1 VSPESAAVPN
11 PLQRMLGTYLRVER
25 RRLGLDTVD
34 IAEML
39 GLSDTYFRLVES
51 GGAPLNQSLVF
62 KLLEFLAARG
72 AAVTSGP
79 ARVHFQRLALFLVGS
94 HLVGAEM
101 AALGGKR
108 GSDLRAMEMLAK
120 RDDDFRQFH
129 QRTQRYYGLS
139 EDQLKQ
145 FLHDDAAL
153 EVAAFLGNLAYAR
166 PTKEKEN
173 LVEKVLPSHGV
184 LAMPTMNVEMVRR
197 LIVDL
202 SGRPFVHTPL
212 LAAEWENRMAPTF
225 KNVRGVYARTSMII
239 SSKNLGMF
247 LYPYLFERSCREV
260 RFLFLESADPDVTKE
275 QFIKQLNTARR
286 AAGLDVVGRDHAKKL
301 RIACVSDKD
310 WKTLEPRFSEL
321 RRRTNLDKTWPMYD
335 AYWSFDTTAEVPIS
349 FVGIEGTTSED
360 IWNLSLEESF
370 AKRAEFDKLWGEILV
385 DSK

>member
-1 VSPESAAVPN
+1 
-11 PLQRMLGTYLRVER
+11 MLGNYLRLER

-34 IAEML
+34 VAEML

-62 KLLEFLAARG
+62 KLLDFLAARG
-72 AAVTSGP
+72 AVAASVPT
-79 ARVHFQRLALFLVGS
+79 RVHFQRLALFLVGS
-94 HLVGAEM
+94 HWVGAEM
-101 AALGGKR
+101 AAHDGKR

-120 RDDDFRQFH
+120 QNDDFRVFH

-139 EDQLKQ
+139 ENQLKK
-145 FLHDDAAL
+145 FLHDDAAP
-153 EVAAFLGNLAYAR
+153 EVSAFLGNLAYAR
-166 PTKEKEN
+166 PTKEN
-173 LVEKVLPSHGV
+173 LLEEVLPSHTV

-202 SGRPFVHTPL
+202 SGRPFVHTRL
-212 LAAEWENRMAPTF
+212 LAAEWETRMAPTF

-260 RFLFLESADPDVTKE
+260 RFLFLESADADKTKE
-275 QFIKQLNTARR
+275 QFIKQLNATRR
-286 AAGLDVVGRDHAKKL
+286 AAGLDVVGRDEAKKL
-301 RIACVSDKD
+301 RIACVSDSCLKR
-310 WKTLEPRFSEL
+310 LESQFSAL
-321 RRRTNLDKTWPMYD
+321 RRRINLDKTLPIRQYD

-370 AKRAEFDKLWGEILV
+370 AKRAEFDKLWSEVLV
-385 DSK
+385 DS